1 MKQHQE
7 DTSLLQ
13 RALYHHYYAEQWVQ
27 LELAVW
33 RTRLWW
39 VGEDNQAHRYLF
51 DSKDGILW
59 DAQPDL
65 ENNLTVS
72 EAIVQLGESTS
83 SLKGIQWQVP
93 TQKQI
98 LFFHKNSTPMRSGG
112 AYRVLNKCFWL
123 TQEGRIDLDTGTLS
137 SSSSAKAC
145 LLAMNPMPSQLGL
158 PAFLHLLFEQGCRLS
173 RCDDQQDTDL
183 LQPLRQPDWSKLY
196 APIDYLRTR
205 LPMLGPLQFSDPDK
219 GLWEFWGMADNVLH
233 EAGVRARNPS
243 LDVRVGHVAIDF
255 GTSSTVVALEQH
267 GRPSLLRVGIG
278 DLWEKEEPAHYE
290 NPTVLEFIDLNGILE
305 AWQADVYQPMV
316 TWDQLRCSHEA
327 QARLRGNTVEPNTL
341 ASMLTKIK
349 QWALRNEEAPRQRLR
364 DQLFGVE
371 HEFAPQV
378 LLNPVKGQALELGP
392 DYPLDP
398 VELYALLLGLH
409 INWRGNGLFL
419 RYYMTFPI
427 EYPREVKD
435 RILAAFRRGLQRSL
449 PASLIGQTVFAN
461 FCVEERA
468 SEPAAYAAAALPLL
482 GIDPDEEGR
491 AYAVFDFGGGTTD
504 FDFGF
509 YRLPDEAENDEDW
522 ECVLEHFGAA
532 GDRFLGGENLLENMA
547 YHVFHH
553 NLDVCRSKRIAF
565 SRPLDAKDFP
575 GSEMFLEH
583 TQAASTNT
591 LMLMSHL
598 RPLWEGGALT
608 EQTGILTLELLDR
621 DGQKKTCELVVD
633 QNKLNDYLESRIE
646 TGVHNF
652 FAALKSAYG
661 HRIPSHI
668 DILLAGNSSRSPIVM
683 GLFGLDPDSERGTI
697 LFERTL
703 NYLVELFDQPLVFCA
718 HPPLAADHSDMYRA
732 TGKTGVALGL
742 LRLCPGGVVKVIN
755 RTVKQANGEAPF
767 AHHVGKIRRGQF
779 EVALGQGEAYQ
790 NWLELGPQREGVFHL
805 CHTQSPRAI
814 IGNMCEGEPELNK
827 IRIDLLGNV
836 AGHRLFAQAI
846 SPNEIEVCSALS
858 IDAVRSGQLDNLRRV
873 VLA

>member
-1 MKQHQE
+1 MKQSHE
-7 DTSLLQ
+7 DTPLLQ
-13 RALYHHYYAEQWVQ
+13 RTLYHRYYAEQWVQ
-27 LELAVW
+27 IELAVGQ
-33 RTRLWW
+33 TRLWW
-39 VGEDNQAHRYLF
+39 VGEGNQVHRYLF
-51 DSKDGILW
+51 DSKDGLLW

-65 ENNLTVS
+65 ENNLDV
-72 EAIVQLGESTS
+72 AQAVVQLQESIPP
-83 SLKGIQWQVP
+83 LKGVQWQVP
-93 TQKQI
+93 TETQM
-98 LFFHKNSTPMRSGG
+98 LFFRKNGTPLRSGG
-112 AYRVLNKCFWL
+112 ACRVLNRCYWL
-123 TQEGRIDLDTGTLS
+123 TQEGRIDLDDGSFS
-137 SSSSAKAC
+137 SSSNAKAC
-145 LLAMNPMPSQLGL
+145 LLAMNPMPSQQGL
-158 PAFLHLLFEQGCRLS
+158 LAFLRLLLEQGCRLS
-173 RCDDQQDTDL
+173 RCDDLQDADL

-219 GLWEFWGMADNVLH
+219 GLWEFWGMADSALH

-278 DLWEKEEPAHYE
+278 DLWQKEEPAHYE
-290 NPTVLEFIDLNGILE
+290 NPTVLEFIDLEGMLE
-305 AWQADVYQPMV
+305 AWRADVYQPMV
-316 TWDQLRCSHEA
+316 TWEQLRCAHEA
-327 QARLRGNTVEPNTL
+327 LTRLRGNAAEPNIV

-364 DQLFGVE
+364 DQLVGVE
-371 HEFAPQV
+371 HELAPQI
-378 LLNPVKGQALELGP
+378 LLNPVKGQALEVGP

-398 VELYALLLGLH
+398 VELYAWLLGLH

-419 RYYMTFPI
+419 RYYMTFPV

-461 FCVEERA
+461 FCVEARA

-482 GIDPDEEGR
+482 GIEPDEEGR

-547 YHVFHH
+547 YHVFHN
-553 NLDVCRSKRIAF
+553 NLELCRSKRIAF
-565 SRPLDAKDFP
+565 TRPLDAKDFP
-575 GSEMFLEH
+575 GSEMFLER

-591 LMLMSHL
+591 LMLMSQL
-598 RPLWEGGALT
+598 RPLWEGGALP
-608 EQTGILTLELLDR
+608 EQTGILALELLDR
-621 DGQKKTCELVVD
+621 DGQKTSSELVVD
-633 QNKLNDYLESRIE
+633 QNKLIDYLESRIE

-661 HRIPSHI
+661 NTIPARVE
-668 DILLAGNSSRSPIVM
+668 ILLAGNSSRSPIVT
-683 GLFGLDPDSERGTI
+683 GLFGLDPDSDRGAA

-703 NYLVELFDQPLVFCA
+703 NYLVELFDQPLIFSA
-718 HPPLAADHSDMYRA
+718 YRPLAADYSDMYRA

-767 AHHVGKIRRGQF
+767 AHHVGKVRRGQF
-779 EVALGQGEAYQ
+779 EVALGQGEAYHH
-790 NWLELGPQREGVFHL
+790 WRELGPQREGVFHL

-814 IGNMCEGEPELNK
+814 TGKMCEGEPELSK
-827 IRIDLLGNV
+827 LRIDLLGNV
-836 AGHRLFAQAI
+836 DGHRLFARAI

-858 IDAVRSGQLDNLRRV
+858 IDAVCSGQLGNLRRV
-873 VLA
+873 VLV